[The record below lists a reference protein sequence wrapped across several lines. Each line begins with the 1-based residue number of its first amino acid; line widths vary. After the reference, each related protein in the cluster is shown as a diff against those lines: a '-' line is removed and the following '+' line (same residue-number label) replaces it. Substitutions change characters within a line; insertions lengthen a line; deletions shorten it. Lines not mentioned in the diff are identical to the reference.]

1 MKMYEL
7 LFENP
12 HVDEALNTGAYQYR
26 RIVFFDIF
34 KGDLSAAQADITEYM
49 SQIMK
54 LYSKLDLED
63 TKACILMILAQV
75 NTIAILA
82 GIDDWEINRF
92 KRNYYLGI
100 ESSSKLSEL
109 EKINAEFLFDFTRII
124 QAHVRKHEYS
134 PFVRSLQDYIRQNIE
149 DKLTIPSL
157 ADHFHCSTSSLS
169 HRFKG
174 ETGCSVMEY
183 ILAQKIA
190 VAKPMIRQNLPLSQV
205 ASQLSFSSQ
214 SHFSNTF
221 HRLTGKTPLEW
232 KRSSDYS

>member
-1 MKMYEL
+1 MSMYEL
-7 LFENP
+7 LFEND

-26 RIVFFDIF
+26 RTVFFDIF
-34 KGDLSAAQADITEYM
+34 KGDLSSAQADIPEYM
-49 SQIMK
+49 RQIMK

-75 NTIAILA
+75 NAIAILA

-92 KRNYYLGI
+92 KRNYYRGI
-100 ESSSKLSEL
+100 EYTSKLSEL
-109 EKINAEFLFDFTRII
+109 EKINAEFLYDFTRII
-124 QAHVRKHEYS
+124 QEHNRKYAYS
-134 PFVRSLQDYIRQNIE
+134 PFVRSLQDYICQNIE
-149 DKLTIPSL
+149 DKLSISSL

-169 HRFKG
+169 HRFKE
-174 ETGCSVMEY
+174 ETSSSVMEY
-183 ILAQKIA
+183 VLARKIA